1 MERAALGALQAAGR
15 VHTAGKRCRE
25 AGRGR
30 LVKQAVPDT
39 VSSGF
44 PEAALM
50 LEGSQDPGAP
60 SSCCYRGAR
69 PASGFS
75 SDLEGLFP
83 ALSAQY

>member
-1 MERAALGALQAAGR
+1 MERAALGALQAAVR
-15 VHTAGKRCRE
+15 VHTAGKGCRE
-25 AGRGR
+25 AGQGHS
-30 LVKQAVPDT
+30 VKQAVSDT

-50 LEGSQDPGAP
+50 LEGSQDPGAL

-69 PASGFS
+69 PASGLS